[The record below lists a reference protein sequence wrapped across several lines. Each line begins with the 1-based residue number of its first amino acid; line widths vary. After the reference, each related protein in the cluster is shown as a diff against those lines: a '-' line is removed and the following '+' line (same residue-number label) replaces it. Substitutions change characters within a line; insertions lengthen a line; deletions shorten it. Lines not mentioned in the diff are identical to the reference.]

1 MTHTLVAV
9 DLGATSGRV
18 IAGVVS
24 PSEIHHEVVHRFP
37 NGPVQTGDSLHWNVT
52 GLFEDILTGLTKVS
66 GSGAAI
72 ASIGVDSWGVD
83 YGLLSAGNLVN
94 EPFHYRDSRTAQ
106 GVASVHAGLPFDQL
120 FDRNGLQF
128 MPINTI
134 YQLAAENWDG
144 ESGTADVLLMIPDL
158 VNFWLTGTKGLELT
172 NASTTGFLSAS
183 TGELDPGLI
192 ALTGAPASLFGRLH
206 EPGHR
211 LGRLL
216 PEVSHRVGSIT
227 EVVAVASHDT
237 ASAVVATPMRTEN
250 SAYISCG
257 TWGLVGV
264 EAERPI
270 LSQAA
275 RDANF
280 TNEIGLDRRIRFL
293 RNVMG
298 LWLLNESVGHWNASG
313 GSHTVEDLV
322 ARAAD
327 YTGALGVF
335 DVNDPVFMAPGDM
348 PHRIETWL
356 AQHDQAIPEG
366 TVGMVASIIESLAR
380 AFAATV
386 RDAGELS
393 GKSLVEINMVGGG
406 SQNPLL
412 CQKLANHA
420 GIPVIAGPVEATAV
434 GNLLVQARSQGVV
447 SGDLDALR
455 ALVRQTFSLVTYVPQ
470 TPQGPKT

>member
-1 MTHTLVAV
+1 MTDRLVAI

-24 PSEIHHEVVHRFP
+24 PSEINYEVAHRFR
-37 NGPVQTGDSLHWNVT
+37 NGPVQMGDSLHWNVS
-52 GLFEDILTGLTKVS
+52 GLFEDILTGLKKVS

-72 ASIGVDSWGVD
+72 ASIGVDSWAVD
-83 YGLLSAGNLVN
+83 YGLLSGDRLVT
-94 EPFHYRDSRTAQ
+94 EPFHYRDSRTAR
-106 GVASVHAGLPFDQL
+106 GVASVHGQLPFDQL

-128 MPINTI
+128 ITINTI

-144 ESGTADVLLMIPDL
+144 EPGAADSLLMIPDL
-158 VNFWLTGTKGLELT
+158 VNFWLTGAKGLELT
-172 NASTTGFLSAS
+172 NASTTGLLSAS

-192 ALTGAPASLFGRLH
+192 ALTGAPSAIFGRLH

-211 LGRLL
+211 LGPLL
-216 PEVSHRVGSIT
+216 ADVSHRVGST
-227 EVVAVASHDT
+227 AEVVAVASHDT
-237 ASAVVATPMRTEN
+237 ASAVVATPLRTEN

-275 RDANF
+275 REANF

-293 RNVMG
+293 HNVMG
-298 LWLLNESVGHWNASG
+298 LWLLNESVDHWNASG

-322 ARAAD
+322 SRAAD
-327 YTGALGVF
+327 YTGGLGVF

-348 PHRIETWL
+348 PSRIETWL
-356 AQHDQAIPEG
+356 TQHDQPVPEG
-366 TVGMVASIIESLAR
+366 PVGMVASIIESLAR
-380 AFAATV
+380 AFADAV
-386 RDAGELS
+386 RDAGQLS

-406 SQNPLL
+406 SQNALL

-420 GIPVIAGPVEATAV
+420 GLPVIAGPVEATAL

-447 SGDLDALR
+447 SGDLDSLR
-455 ALVRQTFSLVTYVPQ
+455 ALVRQTFSLETYVPQ
-470 TPQGPKT
+470 AL